1 MEIDPLYYL
10 FDLNTEKVKVITEND
25 SSVNTNGP
33 RTM

>member
-10 FDLNTEKVKVITEND
+10 FYLKTEKVKVITEND
-25 SSVNTNGP
+25 SPVNTNGP